1 MIISWLKVILLGTF
15 GKVTAKIL
23 APIAVLFVD
32 RKRHPIW
39 GIRDATDFGYWNCA
53 FRNAA
58 HNVFERH
65 AVKFDT
71 RSNTDDHTLE
81 GFAGFQWRYR
91 RSLDDKYVSFRIT
104 WGEPRR
110 QKGKREFYVGWT
122 MNEDPTMRL
131 TFFQLRP
138 F

>member
-23 APIAVLFVD
+23 APIAVLFVN
-32 RKRHPIW
+32 RKKHPIW
-39 GIRDATDFGYWNCA
+39 GVSDATDLGYWNVA
-53 FRNAA
+53 FRNSA
-58 HNVFERH
+58 HNLFERP

-71 RSNTDDHTLE
+71 KANTSDHTLE
-81 GFAGFQWRYR
+81 AEPGFQWRHR

-104 WGEPRR
+104 WGKPRN
-110 QKGKREFYVGWT
+110 KGKKEFYVGWT
-122 MNEDPTMRL
+122 MNEMPYMRL